1 MITLKENNYAIRA
14 IIGSLI
20 DCEFGEVKV
29 TLDMVN
35 ALKEIK
41 ALYNSQPI
49 QFVDAIDDSFK
60 KIDVVSLCGR
70 LNLPY
75 DPDYY
80 IRVFLY
86 YSAQKDAYFIQIF
99 E

>member
-1 MITLKENNYAIRA
+1 MITLKENNYTIRA
-14 IIGSLI
+14 IIGGLI
-20 DCEFGEVKV
+20 NCEFGEVKV
-29 TLDMVN
+29 TLDTVN
-35 ALKEIK
+35 ALQKIK

-49 QFVDAIDDSFK
+49 KFVDVIDDSFK
-60 KIDVVSLCGR
+60 EIDFVSLSGR

-86 YSAQKDAYFIQIF
+86 YSDEKEAYCIQIF